1 MWAAQTS
8 DNINQFM
15 TYIHHFKP
23 DLSQKKLAAASIL
36 NTTSNIFDMKV
47 NSRLLMNKGVVILEV
62 ILW

>member
-1 MWAAQTS
+1 
-8 DNINQFM
+8 M

-62 ILW
+62 IL